1 MATAL
6 IATRSWSRF
15 LRETDEMQRIVSLAD
30 TRAQEFRTNDV
41 HNRRL
46 AAELKE
52 RQQAARFA
60 RPERDLE
67 RLRRQNKMFVRDRI
81 QALLDPGTPF
91 LELST
96 LAGNKAYDNE
106 VPGAAQ
112 VVGIGIVSGRE
123 VIVHADDASVKGGA
137 WYPLSVKKI
146 VRALDVAIENR
157 LPVVHLCDSAGG
169 FLPLQAEFFA
179 DRYYA
184 GRIFRNQSIL
194 SKMGVPQVAV
204 VMGHCTAGGA
214 YVPALS
220 DYNIIV
226 RGTGAIFLAGPPL
239 VKAATGEEV
248 SVEELGGADMHT
260 SVSGTGDYFAGSEMH
275 ALAIARD
282 IVARFN
288 RIPKAAVDHVAPEPP
303 AYDPS
308 ELYGIIPK
316 DPRVQFDMREI
327 IARLVDGSRFHEY
340 QPRYGQTLVCGFAR
354 LHGYQIGILANNG
367 VLFSDSALKGA
378 HFIQLCDKN
387 RTPLLFLQ
395 NITGFMVG
403 REYERRG
410 ITKDGAKLIMAVSG
424 AAVPK
429 LTVNCNGSY
438 GAGTYGMSG
447 RAFDPRFMFTWPQS
461 QISVM
466 GAEQAAGVLTEVKA
480 KQLARDGQRLS
491 EAELAAIREPIL
503 EDYRERS
510 SAYYATSELW
520 DDGIL
525 DPVDTRNVLA
535 IALSAALNAPIEAPY
550 YGVFR
555 M

>member
-1 MATAL
+1 L
-6 IATRSWSRF
+6 IVTRFWSRF
-15 LRETDEMQRIVSLAD
+15 LKETDEMQRIVSLTD

-41 HNRRL
+41 HNCRL

-194 SKMGVPQVAV
+194 SKIGVPQVAV

-226 RGTGAIFLAGPPL
+226 QGTGAIFLGGPPL

-260 SVSGTGDYFAGSEMH
+260 SVSGTGDYFASSEMH

-288 RIPKAAVDHVAPEPP
+288 RIPKATVDQIAPEPP

-429 LTVNCNGSY
+429 LTVNCHGSY

-466 GAEQAAGVLTEVKA
+466 GADQAAGVLTDIKA
-480 KQLARDGQRLS
+480 KQLARNGERLS
-491 EAELAAIREPIL
+491 EPQLAAIREPIL

-525 DPVDTRNVLA
+525 DPVDTRNALA
-535 IALSAALNAPIEAPY
+535 IALSAALNAPIEAPH

>member
-1 MATAL
+1 MRRIESKIDT
-6 IATRSWSRF
+6 SS
-15 LRETDEMQRIVSLAD
+15 DEFRLNWKHNRGLAD
-30 TRAQEFRTNDV
+30 T
-41 HNRRL
+41 
-46 AAELKE
+46 LKE
-52 RQQAARFA
+52 RHRAARRE
-60 RPERDLE
+60 RPARDLE
-67 RLRRQNKMFVRDRI
+67 RLSRQNKMFVRDRI
-81 QALLDPGTPF
+81 ELLLDPGTPF
-91 LELST
+91 LKLST
-96 LAGNKAYDNE
+96 LAANTEYGGE
-106 VPGAAQ
+106 VPGSGI
-112 VVGIGIVSGRE
+112 VSGIGIVEGRE
-123 VIVHADDASVKGGA
+123 VIIHADDASVKGGA

-146 VRALDVAIENR
+146 VRTLDIAIENR

-169 FLPLQAEFFA
+169 FLPLQADLFA
-179 DRYYA
+179 DRYLA

-194 SKMGVPQVAV
+194 SKLGVPQIAV

-220 DYNIIV
+220 EYNIIV

-239 VKAATGEEV
+239 VKAATGGEV
-248 SVEELGGADMHT
+248 SGEALGGADMHA
-260 SVSGTGDYFAGSEMH
+260 SVSGTGDYLASSEMH

-327 IARLVDGSRFHEY
+327 VARLADGSRFHEY

-354 LHGYQIGILANNG
+354 LHGYQIGVLANNG

-403 REYERRG
+403 RDSERRG
-410 ITKDGAKLIMAVSG
+410 ITKDGAKLIMAVAGSE
-424 AAVPK
+424 VPK
-429 LTVNCNGSY
+429 FTVICNGSF
-438 GAGTYGMSG
+438 GAGNYGMSG
-447 RAFDPRFMFTWPQS
+447 RAFDPRFLFMWPQS

-466 GAEQAAGVLTEVKA
+466 GAEQAANVLADVKLR
-480 KQLARDGQRLS
+480 QLSRDSQTLS
-491 EAELAAIREPIL
+491 AEQVGAIREPVL
-503 EDYRERS
+503 TDYRRQS
-510 SAYYATSELW
+510 SAIYSTSRLW

-525 DPVDTRNVLA
+525 DPVDTRNALA
-535 IALSAALNAPIEAPY
+535 IALSAALNALIEAPH

>member
-1 MATAL
+1 
-6 IATRSWSRF
+6 
-15 LRETDEMQRIVSLAD
+15 MQRLRSLTD
-30 TRAQEFRTNDV
+30 TRADDFRSNDG

-52 RQQAARFA
+52 RQRIARFV
-60 RPERDLE
+60 RPERDIE
-67 RLRRQNKMFVRDRI
+67 RLGRQNKMFVRDRI
-81 QALLDPGTPF
+81 EALLDPDTPF

-96 LAGNKAYDNE
+96 LAGNMAYDGE

-112 VVGIGIVSGRE
+112 VIGIGIVSGKE
-123 VIVHADDASVKGGA
+123 VIIHADDASVKGGA

-146 VRALDVAIENR
+146 VRALDIAIENR

-169 FLPLQAEFFA
+169 FLPLQAQFFA

-184 GRIFRNQSIL
+184 GRIFRNQSVL

-214 YVPALS
+214 YIPALS
-220 DYNIIV
+220 DYNVIV
-226 RGTGAIFLAGPPL
+226 RGTGAIFLGGPPL

-248 SVEELGGADMHT
+248 SAEELGGADMHT
-260 SVSGTGDYFAGSEMH
+260 SVSGTGDYPAASELH
-275 ALAIARD
+275 AIAIARD
-282 IVARFN
+282 IVGRFAHPEKSK
-288 RIPKAAVDHVAPEPP
+288 IDWVDPEPP
-303 AYDPS
+303 AYDPD

-327 IARLVDGSRFHEY
+327 IARVVDGSRFHEY
-340 QPRYGQTLVCGFAR
+340 QPRYGQSLVCGFAR
-354 LHGYQIGILANNG
+354 VFGYQVGILANNG

-410 ITKDGAKLIMAVSG
+410 ITKDGAKLIMAVAG
-424 AAVPK
+424 ASVPK
-429 LTVNCNGSY
+429 FTVVCNGSY
-438 GAGTYGMSG
+438 GAGTYGMAG

-461 QISVM
+461 QVSVM
-466 GAEQAAGVLTEVKA
+466 GAEQAAGVLTDIKLR
-480 KQLARDGQRLS
+480 QLARNGQELS
-491 EAELAAIREPIL
+491 EQEHAAIRDPIL
-503 EDYRERS
+503 EDYRLQS
-510 SAYYATSELW
+510 SAYYATSEIW

-525 DPVDTRNVLA
+525 DPVDTRNALG
-535 IALSAALNAPIEAPY
+535 IALSASLNAPIAPPH